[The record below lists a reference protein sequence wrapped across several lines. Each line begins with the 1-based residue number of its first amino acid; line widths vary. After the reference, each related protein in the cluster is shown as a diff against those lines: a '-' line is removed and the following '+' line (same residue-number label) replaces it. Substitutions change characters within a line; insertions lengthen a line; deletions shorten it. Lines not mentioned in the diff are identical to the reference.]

1 MAFPGTYNITYYK
14 GDTLEFRVYPKDS
27 AGSPFP
33 LSQYASPNGTTRFTI
48 APRRGTLALGETA
61 VDGYAQISNDQA
73 YILCA
78 ITPANGEVLS
88 AGTDYVYD
96 LEIARADA
104 TYDQVYTLLT
114 GNISVTEQVSAS
126 IPLEV
131 LELPGNATGL
141 TLGGLSTNSITIGW
155 TAPTTGGDV
164 EEYKIYVIPYTVDLA
179 TIAAALLAGPLPGNT
194 IDESLTSHTIT
205 GLSPETAYLVA
216 VQPSNATGDAPAVE
230 GATPLILSNLG
241 SPITTLPEES

>member
-1 MAFPGTYNITYYK
+1 MTFPGSYNIDYYK

-27 AGSPFP
+27 AGNPFP
-33 LSQYASPNGTTRFTI
+33 LSQYTSPSGTTRFTI
-48 APRRGTLALGETA
+48 APRRGALESGETA
-61 VDGYAQISNDQA
+61 VDGYAQISNDQT

-78 ITPANGEVLS
+78 ITPANGEVLT
-88 AGTDYVYD
+88 AGVEYFYD

-114 GNISVTEQVSAS
+114 GNISVTEQVSPS

-131 LELPGNATGL
+131 LDLPGNATGL
-141 TLGGLSTNSITIGW
+141 SLVGVSTNSITISW
-155 TAPTTGGDV
+155 TAPTTGGEV
-164 EEYKIYVIPYTVDLA
+164 QEYKIYVVPYTTDPA
-179 TIAAALLAGPLPGNT
+179 TIAAALAAGPLPGNT
-194 IDESLTSHTIT
+194 IDAPATSHTIA

-216 VQPSNATGDAPAVE
+216 VQPSNATGDAPALD
-230 GATPLILSNLG
+230 GLTPIILSNLG